1 MAIKILIV
9 DDITETRENIKRLL
23 YFEKDMMI
31 VGEAADGQE
40 AVNQTEKLSPD
51 ILLMD
56 INMPVMDGIT
66 ATETISLK
74 YPKAAIIIMS
84 VQGEQEY
91 LKKAMV
97 AGAREYMVK
106 PFSTDELVNTIRK
119 VYDFEQKRRVQ
130 LAEPSMVRDMQRD
143 PQLIAVFSTKGGVG
157 KTTIATNLAVG
168 LAKETRKKVVIV
180 DLDLQFGDV
189 AVMLNVIPKRTITE
203 LIQDINQMEPELL
216 ESYLVTHPTGVK
228 VLPCPTRPE
237 YAELITGSHVE
248 KILSILKQRY
258 DYIVIDTPPFFHE
271 TTLTALDL
279 CHQILLIV
287 ATDLPTIKNVKLGLE
302 VLDSLHLKGKV
313 KLVLNRSSSD
323 IGIRCEDM
331 EESLGLK
338 VAAHVPSDGRTVI
351 TSVNKGTPFIVTD
364 PGTKISESIEEL
376 ARMVMLGEARPH
388 DEAKVEGKRGLFG
401 RLFGRTSG

>member
-40 AVNQTEKLSPD
+40 AVTQTEKLNPD

-66 ATETISLK
+66 ATEKISLQ
-74 YPKAAIIIMS
+74 YPKTAIIIMS

-106 PFSTDELVNTIRK
+106 PFSTDELVDTIRK
-119 VYDFEQKRRVQ
+119 VYDFEQKRRIH
-130 LAEPSMVRDMQRD
+130 LTEPSIVKNMQRD
-143 PQLIAVFSTKGGVG
+143 PQLAAVFSTKGGVG

-168 LAKETRKKVVIV
+168 LAQETRKRVCIV

-189 AVMLNVIPKRTITE
+189 AVMFNVIPKRTITE
-203 LIQDINQMEPELL
+203 LIQDINQMEPDLL

-248 KILSILKQRY
+248 KILTILKQNY

-279 CHQILLIV
+279 CHQILLVV
-287 ATDLPTIKNVKLGLE
+287 ALDLPTIKNVKLGLE

-323 IGIRCEDM
+323 IGIKCEDM

-351 TSVNKGTPFIVTD
+351 SSVNKGNPFVVAS
-364 PGTKISESIEEL
+364 PNVKISESIREL
-376 ARMVMLGEARPH
+376 AYMIMAGQSKPQAVSKT
-388 DEAKVEGKRGLFG
+388 DEKKGLFG
-401 RLFGRTSG
+401 RLLGQISG

>member
-9 DDITETRENIKRLL
+9 DDVTETRENIKRLL

-31 VGEAADGQE
+31 VGEACNGEE
-40 AVNQTEKLSPD
+40 AISQTEKLNPD

-66 ATETISLK
+66 ATEKISLK
-74 YPKAAIIIMS
+74 YPKAAIIIIS

-106 PFSTDELVNTIRK
+106 PFSTDELIDTIRK
-119 VYDFEQKRRVQ
+119 VYDFEQKRQVQ
-130 LAEPSMVRDMQRD
+130 LVTPSILRDLQRD

-157 KTTIATNLAVG
+157 RTTIATNLAVS
-168 LAKETRKKVVIV
+168 LAEETRQKVVIV

-216 ESYLVTHPTGVK
+216 ESYLVSYPTGLK

-237 YAELITGSHVE
+237 YAELITGLHVE
-248 KILSILKQRY
+248 KILNILKQNY
-258 DYIVIDTPPFFHE
+258 DYIIIDTPPFFHE
-271 TTLTALDL
+271 TVLAGLDL
-279 CHQILLIV
+279 CHQILLV
-287 ATDLPTIKNVKLGLE
+287 VTLDLPTIKNVKLGLE

-313 KLVLNRSSSD
+313 KLVLNRSSGE
-323 IGIRCEDM
+323 IGIKCEDM

-338 VAAHVPSDGRTVI
+338 VAAHIPSDGRIVI
-351 TSVNKGTPFIVTD
+351 TSVNKGSPFVVAN
-364 PGTKISESIEEL
+364 PSAKISESIKEL
-376 ARMVMLGEARPH
+376 ARKVMLREVKSQTT
-388 DEAKVEGKRGLFG
+388 AKTEGTKGLWG
-401 RLFGRTSG
+401 RLFKQKSG

>member
-258 DYIVIDTPPFFHE
+258 DYIVIDTPPLFHE

-401 RLFGRTSG
+401 RLFGLTSG

>member
-9 DDITETRENIKRLL
+9 DDVTETRENIKRLL
-23 YFEKDMMI
+23 YFEKDMMV
-31 VGEAADGQE
+31 VGEAADGEE
-40 AVNQTEKLSPD
+40 AIRLTEKLSPD

-56 INMPVMDGIT
+56 INMPGMDGIT
-66 ATETISLK
+66 ATEKISLD
-74 YPKAAIIIMS
+74 YPKASIIIMS

-119 VYDFEQKRRVQ
+119 VYDFEQKRRIQ
-130 LAEPSMVRDMQRD
+130 LAEPAVIRELQRD
-143 PQLIAVFSTKGGVG
+143 PQIITVFSTKGGVG
-157 KTTIATNLAVG
+157 KTTVATNLAVS
-168 LAKETRKKVVIV
+168 LARQTRKKVVIV

-189 AVMLNVIPKRTITE
+189 AVMLNVVPKRTITE
-203 LIQDINQMEPELL
+203 LIQDISQMEPDLM

-237 YAELITGSHVE
+237 YAELITGAHVE
-248 KILSILKQRY
+248 KILGILKQNY
-258 DYIVIDTPPFFHE
+258 DYIVVDTPPFFHE

-279 CHQILLIV
+279 CHQILLLV
-287 ATDLPTIKNVKLGLE
+287 SLDLPTIKNVKLGLE

-313 KLVLNRSSSD
+313 RLVLNRSSNE
-323 IGIRCEDM
+323 IGIKCEDM

-338 VAAHVPSDGRTVI
+338 VAAHIPSDGRTVI
-351 TSVNKGTPFIVTD
+351 ASVNKGNPFVITH
-364 PGTKISESIEEL
+364 PNTGISESINEL
-376 ARMVMLGEARPH
+376 ARMVMLGEAKPQAVSGAQ
-388 DEAKVEGKRGLFG
+388 DKKSFLG
-401 RLFGRTSG
+401 RLFG

>member
-338 VAAHVPSDGRTVI
+338 VAARVPSDGRTVI

-401 RLFGRTSG
+401 RLFGLTSG

>member
-130 LAEPSMVRDMQRD
+130 LAEPSVVRDMQRD

-180 DLDLQFGDV
+180 DMDLQFGDV

-248 KILSILKQRY
+248 KILSILKQKY

-351 TSVNKGTPFIVTD
+351 TSVNKGNPFIIAN

-376 ARMVMLGEARPH
+376 ARMVMLGEVRPL

-401 RLFGRTSG
+401 RLFGQTSG